1 MNREAAALGVPVYS
15 IFRGTVGAVDHQ
27 LEKEGRLVLV
37 KSLEEV
43 DEKIRLTW
51 RSKDN
56 LPDST
61 PRKALPQIIGHL
73 QEIVRQYSGG

>member
-1 MNREAAALGVPVYS
+1 
-15 IFRGTVGAVDHQ
+15 

-43 DEKIRLTW
+43 DEKIELTW
-51 RSKDN
+51 RTKDN

-73 QEIVRQYSGG
+73 EEIVRRSNGG